1 MSSKKILAALLA
13 LGLTAGLVSGC
24 GSAASSDGAPA
35 SDSASAETG
44 NDSAVSDSGEKEP
57 VSFQIAVMKHT
68 HSMSEDFNE
77 REIFQ
82 MAEEETGVHIDWVYI
97 PDGSTEKVNALLTA
111 DLPDAFLGLL
121 SESQISSSMDSFLDL
136 SGMLE
141 EYAPHVVADYNTMDE
156 GLGLVTWS
164 DGSIRSLATGDEV
177 SYPDDAMGILIINKT
192 WLDQVGMD
200 IPTTTDELYDVLCAF
215 RDNDMDGDGDATNE
229 IPLKTSEANW
239 CAHVLNMANAWGIA
253 GYSSSDESH
262 YFMVKDGVAVPTMD
276 TEEYRAFLEYMN
288 KLVKDGLYDVES
300 FTETNDQFFAKL
312 KSGEVGAAVCYSP
325 YAMMADELAE
335 QYVVI
340 PYLNASDEMTFVKT
354 GRKNNFLGTKTGFA
368 ITTACENPER
378 LLEWW
383 DYLSSSTELKYMAKF
398 GERGG
403 YWDMDEDGTVYQKT
417 PDGLSD
423 DFTVENYKYTYGLV
437 GLSPLVLKSEAIEIS
452 KEQAFSTWYRSN
464 MSDEVWEY
472 MQDEY
477 PPQRMVDSAK
487 LDERTFMETD
497 LFAYLENFTAS
508 SIMNGVD
515 DAAWEAHL
523 SQLETLQYYDWIQW
537 YQDYIDGEF

>member
-1 MSSKKILAALLA
+1 MSRKRVWATLLS
-13 LGLTAGLVSGC
+13 LGLTVSLLAGC
-24 GSAASSDGAPA
+24 GKETTSGSASSPDSAAAQSGTESGG
-35 SDSASAETG
+35 EK
-44 NDSAVSDSGEKEP
+44 SGEKEKMTFK
-57 VSFQIAVMKHT
+57 VAVMKHT
-68 HSMSEDFNE
+68 HSMSDDFND
-77 REIFQ
+77 REVFQ
-82 MAEEETGVHIDWVYI
+82 MAEEATGVHIDWVYVA
-97 PDGSTEKVNALLTA
+97 DGSTEKVNALLTA

-121 SESQISSSMDSFLDL
+121 SESQISSSMDSFQDL
-136 SGMLE
+136 SGMLD
-141 EYAPHVVADYNTMDE
+141 EYAPHIVADYGTMAD
-156 GLGLVTWS
+156 GLDLVTWS

-177 SYPDDAMGILIINKT
+177 SYPDDAMGILIINKN

-200 IPTTTDELYDVLCAF
+200 VPTTTDELYEVLCAF
-215 RDNDMDGDGDATNE
+215 RDNDMDGDGDTTNE

-253 GYSSSDESH
+253 GYNSSDESH
-262 YFMVKDGVAVPTMD
+262 YFMVKDGIAVPTMD
-276 TEEYRAFLEYMN
+276 TEEYRAFLEYMH
-288 KLVKDGLYDVES
+288 KLVADGLYDVES

-312 KSGEVGAAVCYSP
+312 KSGEVGAAICYSP

-335 QYVVI
+335 QYVVV

-354 GRKNNFLGTKTGFA
+354 GKKNNFLGTKTGFA

-403 YWDMDEDGTVYQKT
+403 YWDIDENGTVYQKT
-417 PDGLSD
+417 PEGLSD
-423 DFTVENYKYTYGLV
+423 DFTIENYKYTNGLV
-437 GLSPLVLKSEAIEIS
+437 GLSPLILKDEAIEIS
-452 KEQAFSTWYRSN
+452 KEQAFSTWYRSS
-464 MSDEVWEY
+464 MTDEVWDY

-477 PPQRMVDSAK
+477 PPERMVDTAR

-523 SQLETLQYYDWIQW
+523 SQLQVLQYYDWIQW
-537 YQDYIDGEF
+537 YQDYIDGKF